1 MWNLPFCPRARMHR
15 VSFVEARVSIRLL
28 DVVQLFSEME
38 IRLRQEVPVEAIL
51 EEKLV
56 LQISRPYSY
65 FPCHRHLGVPSDPFV
80 WTFYATVLL

>member
-1 MWNLPFCPRARMHR
+1 

-38 IRLRQEVPVEAIL
+38 IRLRPEVPVEAIL

-56 LQISRPYSY
+56 
-65 FPCHRHLGVPSDPFV
+65 
-80 WTFYATVLL
+80 

>member
-38 IRLRQEVPVEAIL
+38 IRLRQEVPEAIL

-56 LQISRPYSY
+56 
-65 FPCHRHLGVPSDPFV
+65 
-80 WTFYATVLL
+80 

>member
-1 MWNLPFCPRARMHR
+1 

-56 LQISRPYSY
+56 
-65 FPCHRHLGVPSDPFV
+65 
-80 WTFYATVLL
+80 